1 MGKTAG
7 RITALGFALSVSAG
21 LAFPT
26 VAMAAE
32 KPNPTLSGECAATL
46 RNGSSANGLV
56 LDAGAPLNSP
66 EALTVGLDSK
76 AKTAEG
82 RKPLLSLPV
91 GDLVKTTGLTDNAIG
106 DLVAKGICP
115 PVQSAVNAV
124 GNLTQGVAEELPLP
138 ELPEPPKPEPPK
150 PEPPKPEPPTPEP
163 PTPEPPDPGPKPPRP
178 EPPMPGQPGGPGSEL
193 PIESGPGSSTGIGG
207 DSIAGVISNAALL
220 PGDFVQAPVIIETIP
235 GEVPPPTVDEK
246 DTGTAQAIQAPVAPA
261 KLPLLLAVLAL
272 AVVAAALVRAWLRG
286 KPA

>member
-21 LAFPT
+21 LAFPMT
-26 VAMAAE
+26 AMAAE
-32 KPNPTLSGECAATL
+32 PNPTLSGKCAATL
-46 RNGSSANGLV
+46 QNGETADGLV

-76 AKTAEG
+76 AKTAQG
-82 RKPLLSLPV
+82 KKPLLSLPV
-91 GDLVKTTGLTDNAIG
+91 GDLVKATGLTDNAVG
-106 DLVAKGICP
+106 DLVAKGACP
-115 PVQSAVNAV
+115 PAQGVVNAV
-124 GNLTQGVAEELPLP
+124 GNLTQGVVDELPI
-138 ELPEPPKPEPPK
+138 
-150 PEPPKPEPPTPEP
+150 
-163 PTPEPPDPGPKPPRP
+163 PPDPGPDPEPEP
-178 EPPMPGQPGGPGSEL
+178 EPPNPGPNPPQPQPPKPGQPGGPGSEL
-193 PIESGPGSSTGIGG
+193 PVETGPGSSTGIGG

-220 PGDFVQAPVIIETIP
+220 PGNFVQAPVITEIIP
-235 GEVPPPTVDEK
+235 GEVPPTVDEK
-246 DTGTAQAIQAPVAPA
+246 DTGNAQAVQAPVAPA

>member
-26 VAMAAE
+26 FAMAAE
-32 KPNPTLSGECAATL
+32 GPNPTLSGKCAATL
-46 RNGSSANGLV
+46 QNGETADGLV
-56 LDAGAPLNSP
+56 LDGGAPLGSP

-91 GDLVKTTGLTDNAIG
+91 GDLVKATGLTDNEVG
-106 DLVAKGICP
+106 DLVAQGVCP
-115 PVQSAVNAV
+115 PAQGAVNAV
-124 GNLTQGVAEELPLP
+124 GNLTQGVVDQVPGVP
-138 ELPEPPKPEPPK
+138 EIPRPPKPEPPK
-150 PEPPKPEPPTPEP
+150 PEPPKPEPP
-163 PTPEPPDPGPKPPRP
+163 K
-178 EPPMPGQPGGPGSEL
+178 PGQPGGPGSEL
-193 PIESGPGSSTGIGG
+193 PVESGPGSSTGIGG

-220 PGDFVQAPVIIETIP
+220 PGNFVQAPVITEIIP

-246 DTGTAQAIQAPVAPA
+246 DTGNAQAVQAPVAPA

>member
-7 RITALGFALSVSAG
+7 RITAWGFALSVSAG
-21 LAFPT
+21 LAFPMS
-26 VAMAAE
+26 AMAAE
-32 KPNPTLSGECAATL
+32 EPNPTLSGDCAATL
-46 RNGSSANGLV
+46 QNGKSANGLV

-91 GDLVKTTGLTDNAIG
+91 GDLVRTTGLTDNAVG
-106 DLVAKGICP
+106 DLAAQGVCPVAQGT
-115 PVQSAVNAV
+115 VNAV
-124 GNLTQGVAEELPLP
+124 GDLTQGVVEEVPGVP
-138 ELPEPPKPEPPK
+138 EIPPGPGPNPPNPNPNPPQPEPPK
-150 PEPPKPEPPTPEP
+150 
-163 PTPEPPDPGPKPPRP
+163 
-178 EPPMPGQPGGPGSEL
+178 PGQPGGPGTEL
-193 PIESGPGSSTGIGG
+193 PVITDPGSSTGIGG

-220 PGDFVQAPVIIETIP
+220 PGNFVQAPVITEIIP
-235 GEVPPPTVDEK
+235 GEVPPTVDEK
-246 DTGTAQAIQAPVAPA
+246 DTGNAQAVQAPIAPA